1 MMTSART
8 VTHNSQNDLSSTSKG
23 LHIQTQKTHKNTKK
37 NTFFLVKI

>member
-23 LHIQTQKTHKNTKK
+23 LHIQHTKNTQKHKKK
-37 NTFFLVKI
+37 TLFFS